1 LPDAYVIAAP
11 CGSEKSVS
19 CVEVCLV
26 QAIFE
31 D

>member
-11 CGSEKSVS
+11 CCGEKSVS
-19 CVEVCLV
+19 RVEVCLV
-26 QAIFE
+26 QTIFE